1 MENVL
6 KKEPVTIQQ
15 SLDVNRRFGT
25 HECVPYAHVGAY
37 PVGRTRQ
44 APIERPICTLAF
56 LGQLHG
62 CFFGKKS
69 VLSVLCINSI
79 VFEVENPGW
88 VIYTYLVQIALIPG
102 GTAPCHWIVFII
114 NTAKGGIFFGILNF
128 EGREQNLPQR
138 LPCRP

>member
-1 MENVL
+1 MRSASVMFSSGHDEWKML
-6 KKEPVTIQQ
+6 KNEPVAIRRTM
-15 SLDVNRRFGT
+15 DVNRRFGT
-25 HECVPYAHVGAY
+25 HECVPYAHVGTY

-44 APIERPICTLAF
+44 APIERPICPFALFGAAAW
-56 LGQLHG
+56 LL
-62 CFFGKKS
+62 FGKKS

-114 NTAKGGIFFGILNF
+114 NIK
-128 EGREQNLPQR
+128 
-138 LPCRP
+138 

>member
-1 MENVL
+1 MNPL
-6 KKEPVTIQQ
+6 PFNGPWMLT
-15 SLDVNRRFGT
+15 DVSERMNAFPT
-25 HECVPYAHVGAY
+25 HTLAHIPLGELAKHQLNGQYAH
-37 PVGRTRQ
+37 
-44 APIERPICTLAF
+44 LLF
-56 LGQLHG
+56 SGQLHG
-62 CFFGKKS
+62 SFFGKKS

-114 NTAKGGIFFGILNF
+114 KTAKGGIFFGILNF